1 LDFAVVGPVGGILDR
16 SVDFRVLEVWGEAED
31 ADDFGGEDAG
41 ARFWEAG
48 FDFEAL
54 AVAEGL
60 LIGVSGV
67 DWIGFDGI

>member
-1 LDFAVVGPVGGILDR
+1 L
-16 SVDFRVLEVWGEAED
+16 VDFGVLEVGGEAED

-54 AVAEGL
+54 AVAESL
-60 LIGVSGV
+60 LFGVSGV
-67 DWIGFDGI
+67 FS